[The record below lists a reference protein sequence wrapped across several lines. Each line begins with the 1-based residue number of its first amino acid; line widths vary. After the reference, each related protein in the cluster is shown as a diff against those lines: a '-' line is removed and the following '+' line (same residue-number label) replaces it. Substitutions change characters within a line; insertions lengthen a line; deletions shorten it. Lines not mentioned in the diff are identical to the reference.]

1 MAKGYVIMGDIVNSA
16 NKDGKQLMTDFKL
29 VAEKVKK
36 KHKSSFLSP
45 ITITL
50 GDEFQAIVDTL
61 TAAVE
66 VIFTFEETLVR
77 EAIDINMRYVV
88 QYGTVDTDINS
99 KIAYEMLGEG
109 LTAAR
114 EHLIQLKKN
123 RDLRLAFYLQNAG
136 QAKTIEQLF
145 FVFTTIIDKWKIKDA
160 ELLGA
165 FIELG
170 DYKTVA
176 DRLSLNRSQLWKR
189 EKALM
194 IREYL
199 ALRSAIHYLS
209 ANQ

>member
-1 MAKGYVIMGDIVNSA
+1 MAKGYVIMGDIANSG
-16 NKDGKQLMTDFKL
+16 NKDGKQLMADFKM

-61 TAAVE
+61 SAAVE
-66 VIFTFEETLVR
+66 VIFTFEEVFVR
-77 EAIDINMRYVV
+77 EAIDIRMRYVV

-114 EHLIQLKKN
+114 EHLLQLKKS
-123 RDLRLAFYLQNAG
+123 RDLRIAFYLQTAEK
-136 QAKTIEQLF
+136 AKTIEQLF
-145 FVFTTIIDKWKIKDA
+145 FVFTSIVDKWKTKDA
-160 ELLGA
+160 ALIGS

-170 DYKTVA
+170 DYKAVA
-176 DRLSLNRSQLWKR
+176 ERLSLNRSQLWKR
-189 EKALM
+189 EKVLM

-199 ALRSAIHYLS
+199 SLRSAIQYLS
-209 ANQ
+209 TEK